1 MGFFDRLLNNTAK
14 ALGNM
19 VIDAVQEA
27 ADGNGGNRSQNTV
40 NSSRGSLSFESKLS
54 TAVQNAGSYTL
65 KKNLPVEMLEQEYG
79 SIWTRGN
86 GYGAPNAISYV
97 VYAEERPV
105 LYVRFWSD
113 YNIYNHKA
121 NREIKSFCD
130 SRGIKMLDFFGH
142 LPNRQDY
149 ITERITSNLPLA

>member
-1 MGFFDRLLNNTAK
+1 MGFLDRLLNNTAK

-19 VIDAVQEA
+19 AIDAVQEA
-27 ADGNGGNRSQNTV
+27 AGGNGAGGRKSSGN
-40 NSSRGSLSFESKLS
+40 SLSFESKLS
-54 TAVQNAGSYTL
+54 IAVQNAGAYTL
-65 KKNLPVEMLEQEYG
+65 KKNLPVEALEQEYG

-105 LYVRFWSD
+105 LYIRFWQD

-121 NREIKSFCD
+121 NREIKRFCD

-149 ITERITSNLPLA
+149 ITERIASNLPLA